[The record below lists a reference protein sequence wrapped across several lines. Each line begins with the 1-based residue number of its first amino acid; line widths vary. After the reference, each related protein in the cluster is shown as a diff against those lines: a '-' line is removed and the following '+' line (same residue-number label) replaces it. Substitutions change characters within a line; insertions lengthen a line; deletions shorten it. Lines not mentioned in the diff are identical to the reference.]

1 MSNLGQS
8 MIDYGVKQGI
18 AQGIAQGMAELTLL
32 NNYLMKQKRLDDLE
46 RSFDDPDYQQQLLLE
61 LAPYY
66 KK

>member
-8 MIDYGVKQGI
+8 MIDYGVR
-18 AQGIAQGMAELTLL
+18 QGIAQGMAQGMAEFAML
-32 NNYLMKQKRLDDLE
+32 NKYLMQQKRFDDLE
-46 RSFDDPDYQQQLLLE
+46 RCCDDPSYRQQLMNS